1 MPQDVSVWAQWLE
14 TVPADQRDKV
24 ADALM
29 ALPFD
34 SYGDLNSASRYLLS
48 ETIRG
53 TIAPE
58 IMQIAIRVLEFA
70 AVTVAARNAIDGTAA
85 GGANA
90 LFQAL
95 KDAKRDL
102 PKLEAKFTA
111 DHPVVIDATV
121 LPARR
126 VG

>member
-1 MPQDVSVWAQWLE
+1 LSQDVSQWGEWLKA
-14 TVPADQRDKV
+14 VPADQRGKV
-24 ADALM
+24 ADALV

-34 SYGDLNSASRYLLS
+34 TYGDLNSASRYLLS

-53 TIAPE
+53 SISPE